1 MAIVTCQR
9 NLKPFSSATWC
20 RLFPR
25 YAFWRHSG
33 AVGSSDASAILRYT
47 SASFAQVIDVMCN
60 LDDVALSDI
69 NMLRKSL
76 RFLARAVERIG
87 DTDSPRVSDA
97 IRECDL
103 GPIACYLVMKASEHE
118 RITFGTLFASLID
131 GYEPVRLS
139 TSLSTRVSGRGSST
153 TRLEHQLRVG
163 LQVAHPVRGIGKIVD
178 IDWDD
183 DRDKPYVV
191 LFDGGETHH
200 YSEESATKLKPV
212 GFNVEKPKQKG
223 GPTGARPSR
232 SVASIVSR
240 TMSALKEKTPS
251 QLRSANFDTAERAV
265 ASRGSGLPVPAH
277 NKETVIGSGATDG
290 ATLATGASFVASAGK
305 ADERAAKP
313 IAVSALH
320 GTTVHS
326 VAQRTGDTVGTMT
339 MRLDC
344 SAERMSDSESKPFHA
359 SVCNH
364 LQSYLPDSSALV
376 LDFEFDEFESPIC
389 HIAISGANI
398 DGALLVRLLEAD
410 FRAQKWL
417 SISGC
422 R

>member
-1 MAIVTCQR
+1 
-9 NLKPFSSATWC
+9 
-20 RLFPR
+20 
-25 YAFWRHSG
+25 
-33 AVGSSDASAILRYT
+33 
-47 SASFAQVIDVMCN
+47 
-60 LDDVALSDI
+60 VA
-69 NMLRKSL
+69 
-76 RFLARAVERIG
+76 
-87 DTDSPRVSDA
+87 
-97 IRECDL
+97 
-103 GPIACYLVMKASEHE
+103 
-118 RITFGTLFASLID
+118 
-131 GYEPVRLS
+131 
-139 TSLSTRVSGRGSST
+139 
-153 TRLEHQLRVG
+153 
-163 LQVAHPVRGIGKIVD
+163 
-178 IDWDD
+178 
-183 DRDKPYVV
+183 
-191 LFDGGETHH
+191 
-200 YSEESATKLKPV
+200 
-212 GFNVEKPKQKG
+212 
-223 GPTGARPSR
+223 
-232 SVASIVSR
+232 
-240 TMSALKEKTPS
+240 
-251 QLRSANFDTAERAV
+251 
-265 ASRGSGLPVPAH
+265 AH